1 MTLFFRMKHVRI
13 PHLLLLFVFVHAC
26 FAQADFA
33 PYFYDNGPYSYNGNL
48 ALFSLSEDTAVGTQ
62 IYRLNGTDPEGQE
75 VRYGLSFDPGSKEY
89 FRVDPKSGNITLV
102 EKLDREKQDSID
114 VLVSITD
121 GQSKVVERVTIFVMD
136 ANDEKPEFQ
145 NMPAIID
152 VLETTESGSSIY
164 KVEAVDRDTGSG
176 GSVTYYLQSA
186 QSTLFAI
193 DRHSGVLRVKSG
205 EMLDYEKA
213 KTHFVIV
220 IAKDGGGS
228 FNGKEQFMSSSAT
241 LTINVIDAQDTLPS
255 FIGTPYFGYVYEI
268 SVPGSE
274 IFTVE
279 ARDGDVGNP
288 NPVRYSFDDGDD
300 GVFSI
305 NKTSGCIT
313 LLTLPIYLKREIFNI
328 KVRASEVSP
337 EGRLM
342 DYEVTTVVIRVV
354 DLNNNPPTFYG
365 EDGPQSTF
373 ELTMYEHPPEGEILR
388 GLKIT
393 VNDSDQGAN
402 AKFNLRLIGPGRML
416 RVVPQT
422 VLNEAQV
429 TILVEDSAAMDY
441 EKYHF
446 LTYKLLAVEIDTP
459 EKFSATADIVIHLLD
474 TNDNAPKF
482 SSDYYIA
489 RIPENSP
496 GGSNVVTVTA
506 FDPDSGPWGEVK
518 YSIYGSGAE
527 LFLIKPDSGIIYTQP
542 WASLD
547 AEVRSK
553 YNFYVKAEDTE
564 GKYNLAEVFV
574 TVLDLNDHSP
584 AFYDNFLEK
593 TMVIGA
599 PVKIEAVDDDAEV
612 PNNVIEYAIM
622 KAEPENN
629 IFDINADT
637 GEIMLKSYIKSMAI
651 IQNITKKRD
660 CTWSL
665 VVQARDRGHPSLTT
679 TAVVKI
685 DITEATQLKGGPLGS
700 FLMQNRNKPL
710 QILGMLA
717 GIISLMII
725 VTVLISTATFMR
737 NKKSNRILP
746 NRRVKRRPKTQ
757 HTWLFKNPLK
767 RPERNEQKFKVKEE
781 EREPEVIVENVNH
794 NNNAGRILRQW
805 PPPPPPCAPP
815 PAFCLPVERQ
825 WVIPTVSATVAPKPL
840 KKAVV
845 TRQDS
850 VSKAL
855 VSELKMR
862 LEQKR
867 KSDH

>member
-1 MTLFFRMKHVRI
+1 MMKNVRI
-13 PHLLLLFVFVHAC
+13 LHLPLLFVFVHPCLAY
-26 FAQADFA
+26 ADFA
-33 PYFYDNGPYSYNGNL
+33 PHFYDNGPYIYNGNL

-62 IYRLNGTDPEGQE
+62 IYCLNGTDPEGQD
-75 VRYGLSFDPGSKEY
+75 VRYGLSFDPGAKEY
-89 FRVDPKSGNITLV
+89 FRIDPKSGNITLV
-102 EKLDREKQDSID
+102 EQLDREKQDSID

-121 GQSKVVERVTIFVMD
+121 GQSRVVERVTVFVMD

-152 VLETTESGSSIY
+152 VLETIESGISIY
-164 KVEAVDRDTGSG
+164 KVEAVDKDTGSG
-176 GSVTYYLQSA
+176 GSVTYFLQNP

-193 DRHSGVLRVKSG
+193 DRHSGVLRVRSG
-205 EMLDYEKA
+205 EMLDYEKT
-213 KTHFVIV
+213 KTHFVTV
-220 IAKDGGGS
+220 IAKDGGGN

-241 LTINVIDAQDTLPS
+241 LTINVIDVQDTPPS

-274 IFTVE
+274 IFTVL
-279 ARDGDVGNP
+279 AKDGDVGNP
-288 NPVRYSFDDGDD
+288 NPIRYSFEDGDD
-300 GVFSI
+300 GIFSI
-305 NKTSGCIT
+305 NKTTGCIT
-313 LLTLPIYLKREIFNI
+313 LLTPSKYLKREVFNI
-328 KVRASEVSP
+328 KVKASEVSP

-342 DYEVTTVVIRVV
+342 DHGVTTLVIRVV

-365 EDGPQSTF
+365 ENGPQNMF

-422 VLNEAQV
+422 VLNDAQV

-459 EKFSATADIVIHLLD
+459 ERFSATADIVIHLLD

-496 GGSNVVTVTA
+496 GGSNVVSVTA
-506 FDPDSGPWGEVK
+506 SDPDSGLWGDVK
-518 YSIYGSGAE
+518 YSIYGSGAD
-527 LFLIKPDSGIIYTQP
+527 LFLIQPSSGIMYTQP

-547 AEVRSK
+547 AEVKSK
-553 YNFYVKAEDTE
+553 YNFYVKAEDAE
-564 GKYNLAEVFV
+564 GKYSLAEVFV
-574 TVLDLNDHSP
+574 TVLDLNDHPP
-584 AFYDNFLEK
+584 AFNDNFLEK

-622 KAEPENN
+622 KAEPDNN
-629 IFDINADT
+629 IFDINTDT

-651 IQNITKKRD
+651 IQNITKQRD

-665 VVQARDRGHPSLTT
+665 VVQARDRGQPSFST
-679 TAVVKI
+679 TAVIKI
-685 DITEATQLKGGPLGS
+685 DITEAIKSRFVSYFLGLRRRPGAV
-700 FLMQNRNKPL
+700 F
-710 QILGMLA
+710 
-717 GIISLMII
+717 GIFFSIVTFAISLTI
-725 VTVLISTATFMR
+725 VISTLIYW
-737 NKKSNRILP
+737 NSVKKS
-746 NRRVKRRPKTQ
+746 RVQAQGKIRKIIRRPV
-757 HTWLFKNPLK
+757 P
-767 RPERNEQKFKVKEE
+767 
-781 EREPEVIVENVNH
+781 
-794 NNNAGRILRQW
+794 
-805 PPPPPPCAPP
+805 
-815 PAFCLPVERQ
+815 
-825 WVIPTVSATVAPKPL
+825 
-840 KKAVV
+840 
-845 TRQDS
+845 
-850 VSKAL
+850 
-855 VSELKMR
+855 
-862 LEQKR
+862 
-867 KSDH
+867 

>member
-1 MTLFFRMKHVRI
+1 FRMKNVKI
-13 PHLLLLFVFVHAC
+13 LHLPLLFLFVHAY
-26 FAQADFA
+26 FA
-33 PYFYDNGPYSYNGNL
+33 PYFYDNGPYSHNGNL
-48 ALFSLSEDTAVGTQ
+48 ALFSLSEDTPVGTQ
-62 IYRLNGTDPEGQE
+62 IYSLNGTDPEGQK

-89 FRVDPKSGNITLV
+89 FRVDPESGNITLV

-121 GQSKVVERVTIFVMD
+121 GQSK
-136 ANDEKPEFQ
+136 
-145 NMPAIID
+145 
-152 VLETTESGSSIY
+152 TTESGSSIY

-176 GSVTYYLQSA
+176 GSVTYFLQNP
-186 QSTLFAI
+186 QSTLFAV
-193 DRHSGVLRVKSG
+193 DRHSGVLRIKSG
-205 EMLDYEKA
+205 EMLDYEKT
-213 KTHFVIV
+213 KTHFVTV
-220 IAKDGGGS
+220 IAKDGGGN
-228 FNGKEQFMSSSAT
+228 FNGKEQFLSSSAT
-241 LTINVIDAQDTLPS
+241 LTINVIDAQDTPPS
-255 FIGTPYFGYVYEI
+255 FVGTPYFAYVYEV

-274 IFTVE
+274 IFSVF
-279 ARDGDVGNP
+279 AKDGDVGNP
-288 NPVRYSFDDGDD
+288 NPIRYSFDDGDD

-305 NKTSGCIT
+305 NRTSGLIT
-313 LLTLPIYLKREIFNI
+313 LLTLPIHLKREIFNI

-342 DYEVTTVVIRVV
+342 DYSVTTVVIRVV

-365 EDGPQSTF
+365 ENGLQNVF

-441 EKYHF
+441 EKHHF

-459 EKFSATADIVIHLLD
+459 ERFSATADIVIHLLD

-496 GGSNVVTVTA
+496 GGSNVVSVTA
-506 FDPDSGPWGEVK
+506 IDPDSGPWGEVK
-518 YSIYGSGAE
+518 YSIYGSGAD
-527 LFLIKPDSGIIYTQP
+527 LFLIQPESGIIYTQP

-553 YNFYVKAEDTE
+553 YNFYVKAEDAE
-564 GKYNLAEVFV
+564 GKYSLAEVFV
-574 TVLDLNDHSP
+574 TVLDLNDHPP
-584 AFYDNFLEK
+584 AFNDNFLEK

-622 KAEPENN
+622 KAEPDNN

-651 IQNITKKRD
+651 IQNITKQTD
-660 CTWSL
+660 FTWSL
-665 VVQARDRGHPSLTT
+665 VVQARDRGQPSFST

-685 DITEATQLKGGPLGS
+685 DITEAGGPLGS
-700 FLMQNRNKPL
+700 FLLQNRNKPL

-717 GIISLMII
+717 GVISLMVV
-725 VTVLISTATFMR
+725 VTVIISTAIFMR

-746 NRRVKRRPKTQ
+746 NRRVRRRRKQ
-757 HTWLFKNPLK
+757 HTWNFQNPLK
-767 RPERNEQKFKVKEE
+767 TPETPGVKFRVEE
-781 EREPEVIVENVNH
+781 EEQEPEAVVENVNY
-794 NNNAGRILRQW
+794 NNNINTAVRHW
-805 PPPPPPCAPP
+805 PPPPPPCAPSLP
-815 PAFCLPVERQ
+815 PPPPPYIPGERQ
-825 WVIPTVSATVAPKPL
+825 WVVPTGSTVVAPKP
-840 KKAVV
+840 KKKPVI
-845 TRQDS
+845 TRQDT
-850 VSKAL
+850 VNKAL

-867 KSDH
+867 SNNFT